1 MPKFKKKGNAVLLTL
16 ISFTTIAVIWLLTR
30 ENKIDRSDRNLEDFN
45 QLEREFEARI
55 LEKNKTME
63 ENLRLILEE
72 EGLDYYDEIKI
83 FGELDQSE
91 VCNRD
96 RTKTSRAS
104 KILCANKYN
113 IAKQREFV
121 FNRFLI
127 GQTN

>member
-16 ISFTTIAVIWLLTR
+16 ITLTTIAVIWLLTR

-72 EGLDYYDEIKI
+72 EGLD
-83 FGELDQSE
+83 
-91 VCNRD
+91 
-96 RTKTSRAS
+96 
-104 KILCANKYN
+104 
-113 IAKQREFV
+113 
-121 FNRFLI
+121 
-127 GQTN
+127 

>member
-16 ISFTTIAVIWLLTR
+16 ISLTTVAVIWLLTR
-30 ENKIDRSDRNLEDFN
+30 ENKIDSSDRNLEDFN

-91 VCNRD
+91 VCD
-96 RTKTSRAS
+96 
-104 KILCANKYN
+104 
-113 IAKQREFV
+113 
-121 FNRFLI
+121 
-127 GQTN
+127 

>member
-16 ISFTTIAVIWLLTR
+16 ISLTTVAVIWLLTR
-30 ENKIDRSDRNLEDFN
+30 ENKIDRSNQNLEDFN

-91 VCNRD
+91 VCN
-96 RTKTSRAS
+96 
-104 KILCANKYN
+104 
-113 IAKQREFV
+113 
-121 FNRFLI
+121 
-127 GQTN
+127 